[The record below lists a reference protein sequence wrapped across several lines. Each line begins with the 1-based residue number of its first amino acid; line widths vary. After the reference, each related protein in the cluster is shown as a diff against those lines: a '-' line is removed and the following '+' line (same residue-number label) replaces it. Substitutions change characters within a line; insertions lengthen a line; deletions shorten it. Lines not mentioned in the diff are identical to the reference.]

1 MSALER
7 NAALHR
13 MAASSERIANAIEMS
28 NVAWQNARMGYS
40 TPALNTYG
48 PGVTPYG
55 PYGGVMIQPLQ
66 AGPRQ
71 MPYPYANM
79 GFPN

>member
-1 MSALER
+1 MSAIER

-13 MAASSERIANAIEMS
+13 MAAASEQIARAIALDV
-28 NVAWQNARMGYS
+28 VARQNAQMGYS

-48 PGVTPYG
+48 PGVAPYG
-55 PYGGVMIQPLQ
+55 PYGAVIYQQ
-66 AGPRQ
+66 AGTP
-71 MPYPYANM
+71 MPMPPPYANM